1 MYLGG
6 KRRWMHLVVETQRR
20 LSFSFSGGGGGGGGG
35 LQVQIICQNV
45 ALLCKCILK
54 LQIITNIASLLP
66 KSFVPNRFQPEFQK
80 AAKDG

>member
-1 MYLGG
+1 M
-6 KRRWMHLVVETQRR
+6 
-20 LSFSFSGGGGGGGGG
+20 GGGGGGG

-45 ALLCKCILK
+45 ALLYKGILK

-80 AAKDG
+80 ASGCHGGSLLSQNNHNAS

>member
-1 MYLGG
+1 M
-6 KRRWMHLVVETQRR
+6 
-20 LSFSFSGGGGGGGGG
+20 GGGG